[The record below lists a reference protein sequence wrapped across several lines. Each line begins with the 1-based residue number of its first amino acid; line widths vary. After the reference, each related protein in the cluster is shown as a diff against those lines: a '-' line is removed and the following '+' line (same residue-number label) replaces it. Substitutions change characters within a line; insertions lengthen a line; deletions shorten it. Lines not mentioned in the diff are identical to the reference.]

1 MVYSDTTARITPA
14 PVILANW
21 SHFSATKFHR
31 ISTAVS
37 GNIPFL
43 TSIVAQKH
51 SHHMEAFSQPAS
63 KCYTYDPEMS
73 VYRVQLVSSV
83 IEIEVTSV
91 LF

>member
-1 MVYSDTTARITPA
+1 M
-14 PVILANW
+14 
-21 SHFSATKFHR
+21 
-31 ISTAVS
+31 S
-37 GNIPFL
+37 GNTPFF

-83 IEIEVTSV
+83 IEIEVTTV
-91 LF
+91 LFVS